1 MLATAVRNCA
11 SMTRLRLDQRSAR
24 TPPRRLSMLMGTAKE
39 TTARA
44 SWKVDSF
51 RE

>member
-11 SMTRLRLDQRSAR
+11 TMTRLRLDHRSAR
-24 TPPRRLSMLMGTAKE
+24 TPPRRLRRLMGTAKE

-44 SWKVDSF
+44 SWKVDWF